1 MSDFY
6 NFLRNN
12 VRMMGNFL
20 QRIGIKLFEGLSEPY
35 DLWIIAITLMPQQGK
50 RHAHFFQQLRLQRQR
65 ARNQRQMMLLIV
77 VLTVARRGGYHGVIW
92 LRRHKQRLLKAG

>member
-20 QRIGIKLFEGLSEPY
+20 QRIGIELFEGLSEPY
-35 DLWIIAITLMPQQGK
+35 DLWIIAITLMPQQGE
-50 RHAHFFQQLRLQRQR
+50 RHAHFSSSCGSSGSGRDTSGR
-65 ARNQRQMMLLIV
+65 
-77 VLTVARRGGYHGVIW
+77 
-92 LRRHKQRLLKAG
+92 